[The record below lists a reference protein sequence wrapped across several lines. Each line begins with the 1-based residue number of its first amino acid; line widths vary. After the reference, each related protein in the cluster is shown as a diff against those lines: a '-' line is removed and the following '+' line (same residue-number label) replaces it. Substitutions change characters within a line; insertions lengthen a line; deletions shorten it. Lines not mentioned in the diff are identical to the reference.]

1 MDDILKLTLLLCCRK
16 RDVQKSSV
24 DNKTVIEGKLQ
35 NHAMLDNN
43 NKHMEQSSKEE

>member
-1 MDDILKLTLLLCCRK
+1 MDNIQKLTLFYCAVEK

-35 NHAMLDNN
+35 NHAMLNHN
-43 NKHMEQSSKEE
+43 NKHMEQTF